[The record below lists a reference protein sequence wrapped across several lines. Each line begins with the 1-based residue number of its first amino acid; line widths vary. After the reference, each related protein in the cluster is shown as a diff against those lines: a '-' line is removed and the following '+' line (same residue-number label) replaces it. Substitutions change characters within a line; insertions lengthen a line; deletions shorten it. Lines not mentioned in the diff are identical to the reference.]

1 VSFFK
6 KSRSRPMSE
15 AVAYARCHGARDSN
29 LVRVSRVD
37 GWGHP
42 LLDEWCETGY
52 AGDDAGRTASSVQPS
67 RPLGR

>member
-1 VSFFK
+1 MSIFK

-29 LVRVSRVD
+29 LVRVSRVN

-42 LLDEWCETGY
+42 ALDEWGESDR
-52 AGDDAGRTASSVQPS
+52 AGEDARRAVNAVPPS
-67 RPLGR
+67 TDHQ